1 MNMYDFSNINR
12 IFDEYES
19 QIPGIKIVD
28 GSKSSRAVSEFKN
41 DLKKCNSFD
50 EVDRVLLQNEN
61 LVGIQL
67 KSNATPIVYYFI
79 NNFDGVGEVLVEF
92 RRVCDDLNI
101 TFQEMC

>member
-1 MNMYDFSNINR
+1 MTF
-12 IFDEYES
+12 
-19 QIPGIKIVD
+19 QISIGYLTNTNPKFRG
-28 GSKSSRAVSEFKN
+28 
-41 DLKKCNSFD
+41 L
-50 EVDRVLLQNEN
+50 NEN